1 MIALNGDLILKIS
14 SGALIV
20 ITLYEFYTRKRLE
33 KIVRTNTW
41 SLYRDASAILAG
53 LQGLQKKIQ
62 GNQDVNY
69 ELGRLTGLAED
80 MMNNQIRQIN
90 VNEGITWGKI
100 ENWKKRKRICN
111 ESHIEEV
118 FAKFAEK

>member
-1 MIALNGDLILKIS
+1 MMELISDLILKIG

-41 SLYRDASAILAG
+41 SLYRDASAVLAG
-53 LQGLQKKIQ
+53 LQGLQNKIQ
-62 GNQDVNY
+62 NSQDINY
-69 ELGRLTGLAED
+69 ELGKLTGLAED
-80 MMNNQIRQIN
+80 IMNNQIRQIN

-100 ENWKKRKRICN
+100 EEWKKRKRICS
-111 ESHIEEV
+111 ESHIDEV